1 MRSRSIALSIRR
13 RRERIGLATALA
25 MATLISHPAWAALPT
40 VDQPTSGGSNSN
52 WLTTLQGYTRDTAQ
66 IATLVIGF
74 GGLAAVAYSA
84 LTSFME
90 YRRGKEELG
99 EVLTKSGVGVA
110 LVMFVTFMLSLATGI
125 I

>member
-1 MRSRSIALSIRR
+1 MRR
-13 RRERIGLATALA
+13 GT
-25 MATLISHPAWAALPT
+25 TGAALPT

-52 WLTTLQGYTRDTAQ
+52 WLTTLQGYVRDTGQ

-99 EVLTKSGVGVA
+99 EVVTKSGVGVA
-110 LVMFVTFMLSLATGI
+110 LVMFVTFLLSIATGI

>member
-1 MRSRSIALSIRR
+1 MRTLIQSIRR
-13 RRERIGLATALA
+13 RREQAGLATALA
-25 MATLISHPAWAALPT
+25 VTSLMTHPVWAALPT

-52 WLTTLQGYTRDTAQ
+52 WLTTLQGYARDTGQ

-99 EVLTKSGVGVA
+99 EVVTKSGVGVA
-110 LVMFVTFMLSLATGI
+110 LVMFVTFLLSIATGI